1 MPNVTAI
8 EPQVLLDLLALT
20 LKDFKFGGA
29 PPAETEIAVISPWLS
44 DVELSLSPSG
54 RHGCLG
60 SPSDANTLRLGEC
73 LRRFCELGCPVRIAV
88 LAYGAEFAGL
98 VKDPRKFGH
107 ERAILKSLLSA
118 GAEVHLC
125 PGLHAK
131 GIVTPLGAI
140 TGTTNYTHSGLHL
153 QRQNAMYFAF
163 NHSEY
168 SATSRSLLAN
178 FRTQTRVAGIP

>member
-20 LKDFKFGGA
+20 LKDFEFGGA

-98 VKDPRKFGH
+98 VKDPRKYSH
-107 ERAILKSLLSA
+107 ERAVLNSLLGA

-153 QRQNAMYFAF
+153 QRQNALYFAF
-163 NHSEY
+163 NHAEY
-168 SATSRSLLAN
+168 GATRQSLLAN
-178 FRTQTRVAGIP
+178 FRPQTRATNIP